1 MAAKDS
7 QKAGSGSR
15 RGTPAG
21 GAGGRFREWIYG
33 LPVYPLT
40 LRGRTPKTVRLTPP
54 DARTGIPENGRH
66 IVEGR
71 FPFAGR
77 HLEVGGFDSLPA
89 DLSGPARGFLHGF
102 TWLRDVRAAGGED
115 AASRAQAL
123 VDGWLARYG
132 RWQVDAWQVSVLAD
146 RLIAWLRH
154 FDFVTA
160 GADEAFTLRLRSA
173 LAVHMR
179 HLRRLVAQRL
189 ADARHLHA
197 LVALCHGGLFLPGF
211 EGHLETALELLEQE
225 IARQVWPDGGHIER
239 CPATQAEVLGD
250 CLDLRAALLAADQDV
265 PDWLQGAIDRMPP
278 LLRALRHGDGGL
290 ALFNGGDEGP
300 RDVLDALFARAK
312 ARGKPLSSAPHTG
325 FHRLAAGRSIV
336 IVDAGPPP
344 PPGSDRTA
352 HAGTLSFEF
361 SVGRERIVVN
371 CGTHPEAD
379 PQWTWALRS
388 TAAHSTLVV
397 DDVNSADLIAG
408 GGLKRRPVDVN
419 ASRREFDGNLLIEAS
434 HDGYR
439 KPFGLTHRRSI
450 FLAADGEDL
459 RGEDEISGP
468 GGKAFAIRFHLHP
481 RVQASLL
488 PEGGGVL
495 LKTAGGAGW
504 RFRAEGGTLALEES
518 IYLGTATPRRG
529 QQIVLAGRLGGSG
542 ITAKWRFHKV

>member
-1 MAAKDS
+1 MAAKES
-7 QKAGSGSR
+7 QQAGGGTR
-15 RGTPAG
+15 RRAPAG
-21 GAGGRFREWIYG
+21 GAGRGLREWIYG
-33 LPVYPLT
+33 LPIYPLT
-40 LRGRTPKTVRLTPP
+40 LRGRTPKAIRPVPP
-54 DARTGIPENGRH
+54 DPWTGIPENGHH

-77 HLEVGGFDSLPA
+77 HLEIAGFEGLPA
-89 DLSGPARGFLHGF
+89 DLCGPARDFLHGF
-102 TWLRDVRAAGGED
+102 TWLRDLRACGGERGT
-115 AASRAQAL
+115 ARARGL
-123 VDGWLARYG
+123 IDGWLARYG
-132 RWQVDAWQVSVLAD
+132 RWQTDAWQAAVLAD

-154 FDFVTA
+154 LDFVTA
-160 GADEAFTLRLRSA
+160 GTDDAFALRLRTA

-179 HLRRLVAQRL
+179 HLRRLVAHRVP
-189 ADARHLHA
+189 DARRLHA
-197 LVALCHGGLFLPGF
+197 LVALCHGGLALPGF
-211 EGHLETALELLEQE
+211 EGHLDTGLRLLEQE

-239 CPATQAEVLGD
+239 CPATQAQVLGD

-290 ALFNGGDEGP
+290 ALFNGGDEG
-300 RDVLDALFARAK
+300 RREVLDALFARAK

-325 FHRLAAGRSIV
+325 FHRLAAGRSVV

-371 CGTHPEAD
+371 CGTHAEAD

-397 DDVNSADLIAG
+397 DDVNSADLLAG

-439 KPFGLTHRRSI
+439 KPFGLIHRRSI

-468 GGKAFAIRFHLHP
+468 GGKSFAIRFHLYP

-488 PEGGGVL
+488 SEGSGVL
-495 LKTAGGAGW
+495 LKTAAGNGW
-504 RFRAEGGTLALEES
+504 RFRAEGGALSLEES
-518 IYLGTATPRRG
+518 IYWGTETPRRS
-529 QQIVLAGRLGGSG
+529 QQIVLAGRLEGQGV
-542 ITAKWRFHKV
+542 TAKWRFSRV